1 MAHSSQAMKNTVIHY
16 TLGLQRILLIMCG
29 LSFVSILG
37 VVVYLDPYQSS
48 LYVWAF
54 LVLFF
59 VFLSTCLSLSSFLW
73 FFTIKK
79 IILTIRE
86 VNRLVYQSSVSSGV
100 LILLMVMKQVNQFS
114 LWTVGFVLLG
124 YACYQLWIMSE

>member
-1 MAHSSQAMKNTVIHY
+1 
-16 TLGLQRILLIMCG
+16 MCG
-29 LSFVSILG
+29 LSFVSILA
-37 VVVYLDPYQSS
+37 VLVYLDPYQNS
-48 LYVWAF
+48 LYIWAF
-54 LVLFF
+54 LVLLFI
-59 VFLSTCLSLSSFLW
+59 FLSTCFSLSSFLW

>member
-1 MAHSSQAMKNTVIHY
+1 MKNTVIHY

-29 LSFVSILG
+29 LSFVSILA
-37 VVVYLDPYQSS
+37 VLVYLDPYQNS
-48 LYVWAF
+48 LYIWAF
-54 LVLFF
+54 LVLLFI
-59 VFLSTCLSLSSFLW
+59 FLSTCFSLSSFLW
-73 FFTIKK
+73 FFTIKR